1 MSEIV
6 GHFRDRCEV
15 SCHWSS
21 LVVEAVQHCFLNGFS
36 RAAPARRRPQA
47 TALASISCL
56 IYEAEAGTNPSGV
69 VGTTLLVARDG
80 AVPKLRPSFGLRG
93 ADRVASAGEER
104 QYRCKLRAN
113 AIAVATI
120 MASGTIRS
128 PPPGIRASD
137 SIGRSISPTSL
148 SWTELNASAGRRLG
162 KSQELE
168 QFPVKWAHMQDNFGN
183 APEQWSAR
191 QDGAA
196 RLEQALGA
204 YREAPYGDCCDS
216 SLHGREPRPEHDAM
230 PKTTNYGSCSFPRS
244 DQCKAYGVYAR
255 LGIVNAHSRRSS
267 DPPSRATER
276 KTIAR
281 RVIGQAGEAPC
292 SLSEDSDRVGQ
303 AHSQVAGPCRR
314 RRP

>member
-1 MSEIV
+1 MNPELI
-6 GHFRDRCEV
+6 HRA
-15 SCHWSS
+15 SS
-21 LVVEAVQHCFLNGFS
+21 VPHYS
-36 RAAPARRRPQA
+36 WRA
-47 TALASISCL
+47 TALFRSSAQASVC
-56 IYEAEAGTNPSGV
+56 A
-69 VGTTLLVARDG
+69 ARI
-80 AVPKLRPSFGLRG
+80 ALRVPGRIR
-93 ADRVASAGEER
+93 R

-162 KSQELE
+162 KSQEPE

-216 SLHGREPRPEHDAM
+216 NLHGREPVPG
-230 PKTTNYGSCSFPRS
+230 T
-244 DQCKAYGVYAR
+244 
-255 LGIVNAHSRRSS
+255 
-267 DPPSRATER
+267 
-276 KTIAR
+276 
-281 RVIGQAGEAPC
+281 
-292 SLSEDSDRVGQ
+292 
-303 AHSQVAGPCRR
+303 
-314 RRP
+314 